1 MGMKY
6 IVTINDKSYEVEVE
20 KGQASIVR
28 TTQAAAVPVQNEI
41 QAPPAA
47 SEVKPAN
54 TSNPQAAPASGEPL
68 RAPMPGTIVAVS
80 VQPGNKVKQGDVLFI
95 MEAMKMESEIVAPRD
110 GLVSE
115 IMVTKGTSV
124 STGDILLTL
133 Q

>member
-1 MGMKY
+1 
-6 IVTINDKSYEVEVE
+6 
-20 KGQASIVR
+20 
-28 TTQAAAVPVQNEI
+28 
-41 QAPPAA
+41 
-47 SEVKPAN
+47 
-54 TSNPQAAPASGEPL
+54 
-68 RAPMPGTIVAVS
+68 MPGTIVAVS

-110 GLVSE
+110 GVVSE

>member
-1 MGMKY
+1 MKY

-68 RAPMPGTIVAVS
+68 RAPYGTIVAVS
-80 VQPGNKVKQGDVLFI
+80 VQPGNKVKQGRCFI
-95 MEAMKMESEIVAPRD
+95 YHGS
-110 GLVSE
+110 L
-115 IMVTKGTSV
+115 
-124 STGDILLTL
+124 
-133 Q
+133 